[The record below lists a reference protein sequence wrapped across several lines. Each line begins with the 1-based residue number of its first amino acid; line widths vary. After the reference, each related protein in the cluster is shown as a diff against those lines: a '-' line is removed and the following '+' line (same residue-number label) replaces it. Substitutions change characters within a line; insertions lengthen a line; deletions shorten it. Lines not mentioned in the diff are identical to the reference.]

1 MLPPMLQRFF
11 AKYEFTTPYL
21 ACCSDVEPLMLSEL
35 LAYGDDDALQRWA
48 SLRLSYTETQGLPAL
63 RQAIANKLYSHISP
77 EQLVVLAPEEGVY
90 LTMRALLQPGDQVV
104 VQYPGYQSLYAVAQ
118 SMGCQVLHWEPRLVP
133 DTAQCVFDVSS
144 LKGLLS
150 PSTKMVVVNFPHNP
164 TGAVLDLPDWQQLL
178 GACEA
183 AGCWLFSD
191 EMYRTL
197 ELDPSRR
204 PPNAADSYPKAI
216 SLAGC
221 SKALALPGLRLGWLA
236 CQDAALLQRVMEL
249 KDYTTICAAAPSEV
263 LALMAVRAMDS
274 IVARSMAIIRDNI
287 AAFQLMQSAR
297 APSPS
302 HLAPA
307 TPAFLPAV
315 RLMTGEPIDLFCDR
329 LAAAEGVLL
338 LPASVYDH
346 DPSTAAGH
354 FRLGLGRKNF
364 KDCMARL
371 AVFLERERADS
382 SGAVGAPAPS

>member
-144 LKGLLS
+144 LKRS
-150 PSTKMVVVNFPHNP
+150 P

-197 ELDPSRR
+197 ELDPSHR

-287 AAFQLMQSAR
+287 AAFQALQAQH
-297 APSPS
+297 PGIFQWTP
-302 HLAPA
+302 PA
-307 TPAFLPAV
+307 AGSVAFP